1 MDIFDVGSLTAR
13 RTMVAAGAI
22 LLAYTLINPVGFLG
36 GGWDDWEYLNAARCW
51 VAHGPCLPT
60 NHWQGRWPLIAPLA
74 ASIKL
79 FGESR
84 ASIGLPSLLATT
96 ACLPPLALIGNR
108 LFGAPV
114 GYAGALLFLLTP
126 IVGVELYDPNVEI
139 FELAYLAY
147 GFAALL
153 IARDDPRARWGLI
166 LGLSFALAFQTRE
179 TAIVPIA
186 VTAVCACIV
195 FPRDR
200 LWRLAIVSAPAF
212 LLPLAIELIVFW
224 TQTGDPLWRRE
235 LSLHH
240 VLIPSTEL
248 RGPIDRSAP
257 PFFNPNYIANWRHE
271 PGIHIHWAVD
281 GLANFLINIQAGITQ
296 WAAPLLLL
304 VYARKIAPGDRRAGW
319 LALAAGLGIA
329 CGYIYALA
337 IDPKARMLF
346 PVIALFG
353 IVLAMVLLRLEKA
366 GHRLVGR
373 AILLVAIGT
382 AVFIVAIFQQ
392 VHSAEPYARQWI
404 ERFPNRIAS
413 DENSRRH
420 LALVDIAQSLPEP
433 GESDADMLLIKIDI
447 PCDRWLERGGLG
459 ASGWRLV
466 ARHPLSVMSYVRP
479 ELGGA
484 LCLYRAPG
492 PIDRAPV
499 DRAIDLTFRPSS
511 R

>member
-13 RTMVAAGAI
+13 RTMVAVAAI

-51 VAHGPCLPT
+51 VAHGPCLPA

-74 ASIKL
+74 ASIGM

-84 ASIGLPSLLATT
+84 ASIGLPSLLATM

-114 GYAGALLFLLTP
+114 GFAGALLFLLTP

-139 FELAYLAY
+139 FELAFLAY
-147 GFAALL
+147 GVAALL
-153 IARDDPRARWGLI
+153 IARDDPRPRWGI
-166 LGLSFALAFQTRE
+166 LVGLCFALAFQTRE
-179 TAIVPIA
+179 TAIVPMVLAA
-186 VTAVCACIV
+186 VYACIV
-195 FPRDR
+195 FSRNR
-200 LWRLAIVSAPAF
+200 LWRLATVAVPAF

-224 TQTGDPLWRRE
+224 IQTGDPLWRRE

-248 RGPIDRSAP
+248 RGSIDRSTP

-271 PGIHIHWAVD
+271 PGIHIHWAID
-281 GLANFLINIQAGITQ
+281 GLANFLINSKAGITQ

-304 VYARKIAPGDRRAGW
+304 VYARKIVPGDRRAGW
-319 LALAAGLGIA
+319 LALAAGLAITS
-329 CGYIYALA
+329 GYIYALA

-346 PVIALFG
+346 PVIALCG
-353 IVLAMVLLRLEKA
+353 IVLAMVLLRLEQA
-366 GHRLVGR
+366 GHKLIGR
-373 AILLVAIGT
+373 AILLVAVGT
-382 AVFIVAIFQQ
+382 TVFIVAIFQQ
-392 VHSAEPYARQWI
+392 VRSAEPYAQQWI
-404 ERFPNRIAS
+404 ERFPNRIAAV
-413 DENSRRH
+413 ENTRRH
-420 LALVDIAQSLPEP
+420 LALVGIAQDLPEP
-433 GESDADMLLIKIDI
+433 GETGADMLLIKLDM
-447 PCDRWLERGGLG
+447 PCDRWLERGRL
-459 ASGWRLV
+459 STMGWRLV